1 MIWYKTWL
9 ETRWGFIFNVLLFAV
24 LAFGAIPRDP
34 AKLARRMARLQ
45 SASQQFGAEAERV
58 IETLSSFQGT
68 VWDSWFKLLLTAW
81 PMVAVAMGAIL
92 LHTTCQVMGSTQ
104 SGSVLYTLSLPVTR
118 RRVLLAPA
126 VMAAAEL
133 MALSLVPSVLL
144 SFLCRLWGE
153 TFPVGEAV
161 IYGLLVAV
169 GGMVFFSFSFLL
181 STILKNGWTAIFIG
195 WGVVIALWLPSWRA
209 EAHPWWS
216 LLRVMSGQDYLLNNQ
231 IPWIGLIICLA
242 LAAAMFSLSIRIFE
256 RRDF

>member
-1 MIWYKTWL
+1 MIWYKTWIK
-9 ETRWGFIFNVLLFAV
+9 TRWGFVFNLLLFAV

-34 AKLARRMARLQ
+34 AKLARRIARLQ
-45 SASQQFGAEAERV
+45 SAGQQFGADAHRV
-58 IETLSSFQGT
+58 IETLSSFQGI

-126 VMAAAEL
+126 VIAAAEL

-144 SFLCRLWGE
+144 SLLSELKGE
-153 TFPVGEAV
+153 TFPVGDAV
-161 IYGLLVAV
+161 IYALLVAL
-169 GGMVFFSFSFLL
+169 GGMVFFGFSFLL

-195 WGVVIALWLPSWRA
+195 WGAVIALWLPSWMA
-209 EAHPWWS
+209 ESHPWWS
-216 LLRVMSGQDYLLNNQ
+216 LLRVMSGQDYLLNHR
-231 IPWIGLIICLA
+231 IPWIGLGFCVA
-242 LAAAMFSLSIRIFE
+242 MSAAMFTLSIRIFE